1 MEDAMIVSKFGG
13 SSVADAEQ
21 IKKVRS
27 ILESD
32 ERRMVAVVSAP
43 GKRNR
48 EDEKITD
55 LLYKCNALV
64 QKGQSCRPVFNEI
77 SKRFIQI
84 AQKLKIDDVKLSEKL
99 DDIRCM
105 IDAGRGADYAAS
117 RGEYLS
123 ALVISEYLGWEFLDA
138 EEAIV
143 INQDSTVN
151 EITYSR
157 LQEKLEKGKKY
168 VIPGFY
174 GETEQGVL
182 KTFTRGG
189 SDITG
194 AIVSR
199 AVGAELYENWT
210 DVSGIFRADPRVVE
224 NAEVIPV
231 ISYKEV
237 RELSDLG
244 ASVFHEEAIAPVYD
258 AGIPINVRNTN
269 RPDDPGTMI
278 VRDSESDWAIGVS
291 VRGGLSRIRLR
302 KLMLFRKYGMRHA
315 LLTMLHI
322 FGIRPCYS
330 LFGIDSIVWFFDSK
344 MANESV
350 CQAMCERLAK
360 EFSLES
366 ISVDHGHSI
375 LGVVGGSLETSG
387 ACLKVLE
394 GLKEHGIETT
404 FINSGSSEAS
414 VLIGVRE
421 DQSADALKAAY
432 SSLFPRK

>member
-1 MEDAMIVSKFGG
+1 MIVSKFGG
-13 SSVADAEQ
+13 SSVADADQ
-21 IKKVRS
+21 IKKVKA

-32 ERRMVAVVSAP
+32 DRRRIAVVSAP
-43 GKRNR
+43 GKRTR

-55 LLYKCNALV
+55 LLYKCNKLV
-64 QKGQSCRPVFNEI
+64 QNGQTCRPVFNEI

-84 AQKLKIDDVKLSEKL
+84 AQKLKIDDARLSERL

-151 EITYSR
+151 ESTYER
-157 LQEKLEKGKKY
+157 LKEKLDPEKRY

-194 AIVSR
+194 SIVAR

-210 DVSGIFRADPRVVE
+210 DVSGIYRADPRIVE

-237 RELSDLG
+237 RELSDVG
-244 ASVFHEEAIAPVYD
+244 ASVFHEEAIAPIYS

-269 RPDDPGTMI
+269 RPEDPGTMI
-278 VRDSESDWAIGVS
+278 VREEESTWPIGVS
-291 VRGGLSRIRLR
+291 ARGGLSRIRLR
-302 KLMLFRKYGMRHA
+302 KLMFFKKYGMRHA

-330 LFGIDSIVWFFDSK
+330 LFGIDSIVWFFDSR
-344 MANESV
+344 MASESV
-350 CQAMCERLAK
+350 CQAMCDRLSK
-360 EFSLES
+360 EFGLDA
-366 ISVDHGHSI
+366 ISVDHGHAI
-375 LGVVGGSLETSG
+375 LGVVGGNIEGSG
-387 ACLKVLE
+387 AYLKVLE
-394 GLKEHGIETT
+394 GLREKGVETT
-404 FINSGSSEAS
+404 FVNCGSSEAS
-414 VLIGVRE
+414 MLIGIKEEQTAEAV
-421 DQSADALKAAY
+421 KAAY
-432 SSLFPRK
+432 SSLF